1 MLRQFLPLLAP
12 PPETHDV
19 MRPQSKTDRLRRKRP
34 QKINARHM
42 YIGAL
47 LKMSSEVK
55 RGGRHVL
62 ADISSRIVRK
72 HGSLWKAMPAEN
84 KRLYPMV
91 AEQERFVKKQQID
104 DELQELRANLRLRRQ
119 RAATTKRVDGPLRMS
134 TCA

>member
-1 MLRQFLPLLAP
+1 MLRQLVPLLAP

-19 MRPQSKTDRLRRKRP
+19 MRLQPKIDRLRRKRR

-47 LKMSSEVK
+47 IKMSAEVK
-55 RGGRHVL
+55 RRGRHVL

-84 KRLYPMV
+84 KRLYHMA
-91 AEQERFVKKQQID
+91 AEQKRFVKSSRSAMSFRSYDATFVFGDI
-104 DELQELRANLRLRRQ
+104 APRR
-119 RAATTKRVDGPLRMS
+119 RNAPMPRS
-134 TCA
+134 